1 MTGRDGTGRD
11 VTRNGTI
18 ILQINMHDNL
28 RNPEKSSGKLAI
40 IFSIFFASMQLQV
53 SILPGLELPPPRYPH
68 SQSSTTVIPA

>member
-40 IFSIFFASMQLQV
+40 IFSIFLH
-53 SILPGLELPPPRYPH
+53 PCK
-68 SQSSTTVIPA
+68 